1 MATVKLC
8 DKCGTISDVSAMV
21 TVYRKR
27 KCRNQ
32 HDGDYVTGIQAD
44 YDLCEKC
51 AREVEL
57 LIINEE
63 KADKPIF
70 T

>member
-1 MATVKLC
+1 MSLIKQC
-8 DKCGTISDVSAMV
+8 DKCGTTVGVSAMV
-21 TVYRKR
+21 TVERKR
-27 KCRNQ
+27 KCCNQ
-32 HDGDYVTGIQAD
+32 HDGEYVTSVTAE

-57 LIINEE
+57 IFVSAEE
-63 KADKPIF
+63 ADGIMF